1 MNNLPQVEGIPIRG
15 CTAGRYDR
23 GQHPIGGNPT
33 GSCSTAGDLIADYP
47 IGRLAI
53 GSPRTGKQYV
63 GYPPIGCSGRPG
75 GVKAGGSV
83 MTIRLLTS
91 NAETNC

>member
-1 MNNLPQVEGIPIRG
+1 MSNLPQVEGIPIRS

-23 GQHPIGGNPT
+23 GQHPIRGNPT
-33 GSCSTAGDLIADYP
+33 GSCSTGGDLIADHP

-53 GSPRTGKQYV
+53 GSSRTGKQYV

-75 GVKAGGSV
+75 DVKAGGSV
-83 MTIRLLTS
+83 MTIGLLTS